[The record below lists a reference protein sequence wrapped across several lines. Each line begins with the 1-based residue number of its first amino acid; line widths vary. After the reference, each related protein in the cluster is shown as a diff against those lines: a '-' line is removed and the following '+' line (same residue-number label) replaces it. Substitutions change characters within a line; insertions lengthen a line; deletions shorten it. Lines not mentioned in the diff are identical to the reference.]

1 MLCILLCAVAL
12 GVSAKRHSGNGWSME
27 TPDKVVGR
35 EGKRLILFCKFIHP
49 HPDYRGN
56 ISIAWKNTNVHQFF
70 NYTNYQ
76 IGSKFKNEIEVNE
89 ESRYKARGN
98 PRRNDA
104 SILIQ
109 KLMLKDKDKKIKCRV
124 DLKEKPKDKF
134 ELEHGTLIIKDPG
147 TGASPVIGKR
157 GGSAI
162 LLPLTYKPKRKNGSS
177 IIIVWTKGNLQ
188 EEFTVFNCTCSFSA
202 ALPCNVTVN
211 KGGQYELVGRPEQGN
226 ASIRVT
232 DLRLN
237 DTSFYF
243 SHIWIWNEGPKL
255 VIQDEIKLEVV
266 DSHKGQSSVDPNVA
280 NDLKSEG
287 AEPVLQGLEKEVI
300 IYSTIKTTA
309 ENINQAAPT
318 PGTMDSHDDVCMAII
333 DRYAQNSVENGEI
346 QAGNS
351 SLHDPAAGCMATNAK
366 EVKTGDVSED
376 SSDAVI
382 YSTVHIRRRSEV
394 EAKTDP
400 QKSPGLSLYS
410 NVQSAPRA
418 KEETAEIYATVVNSN
433 KQ

>member
-1 MLCILLCAVAL
+1 
-12 GVSAKRHSGNGWSME
+12 
-27 TPDKVVGR
+27 
-35 EGKRLILFCKFIHP
+35 
-49 HPDYRGN
+49 
-56 ISIAWKNTNVHQFF
+56 
-70 NYTNYQ
+70 
-76 IGSKFKNEIEVNE
+76 
-89 ESRYKARGN
+89 
-98 PRRNDA
+98 
-104 SILIQ
+104 
-109 KLMLKDKDKKIKCRV
+109 MLKDKDKKIKCRV

-243 SHIWIWNEGPKL
+243 SHIWIWNEGPEL

-266 DSHKGQSSVDPNVA
+266 GGSGAPAEELEPDWPDPLRVPF
-280 NDLKSEG
+280 LLLG
-287 AEPVLQGLEKEVI
+287 
-300 IYSTIKTTA
+300 STSLL
-309 ENINQAAPT
+309 NAAPISSANSDPDQMT
-318 PGTMDSHDDVCMAII
+318 LPVTRLKVQDPTELLNFQTLCCEDA
-333 DRYAQNSVENGEI
+333 YANWG
-346 QAGNS
+346 
-351 SLHDPAAGCMATNAK
+351 
-366 EVKTGDVSED
+366 
-376 SSDAVI
+376 
-382 YSTVHIRRRSEV
+382 R
-394 EAKTDP
+394 
-400 QKSPGLSLYS
+400 
-410 NVQSAPRA
+410 
-418 KEETAEIYATVVNSN
+418 
-433 KQ
+433 